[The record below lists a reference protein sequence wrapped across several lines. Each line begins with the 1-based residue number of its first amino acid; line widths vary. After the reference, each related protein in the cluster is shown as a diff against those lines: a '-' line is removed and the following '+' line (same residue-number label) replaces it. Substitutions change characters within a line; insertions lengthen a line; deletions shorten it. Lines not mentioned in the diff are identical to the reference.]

1 VTQRWPVFILMTL
14 VLLVSCFAAAQ
25 SGPTPGGAG
34 PAAVADGALRPIVT
48 TSELVVGPN
57 RLAFGLLKDHT
68 LLEDAEVLVRVYEL
82 VDQQPQLRTEVAA
95 AYERLKV
102 IAQGQHVH
110 IHPDGSPHVHSG
122 ETDIRGLY
130 VTHLTFARPGTWGL
144 ELLAKPQDGPVASV
158 RFAVD
163 VLATPHTPA
172 PGAPAPPSHNRIAS
186 DVSDLRQIDSSDP
199 PDPRLHQV
207 RIADAIAQ
215 GKPQVIVFASP
226 RLCTTRLCGPVV
238 DVVRTLIPLYGDR
251 VVFTHEEIWQDAAGQ
266 QLSPTVVEWRLQSE
280 PWIFVVDGQG
290 IVQARF
296 EGLTTERELEAAVKR
311 LLAQP

>member
-1 VTQRWPVFILMTL
+1 
-14 VLLVSCFAAAQ
+14 
-25 SGPTPGGAG
+25 
-34 PAAVADGALRPIVT
+34 
-48 TSELVVGPN
+48 
-57 RLAFGLLKDHT
+57 
-68 LLEDAEVLVRVYEL
+68 
-82 VDQQPQLRTEVAA
+82 
-95 AYERLKV
+95 
-102 IAQGQHVH
+102 
-110 IHPDGSPHVHSG
+110 
-122 ETDIRGLY
+122 
-130 VTHLTFARPGTWGL
+130 
-144 ELLAKPQDGPVASV
+144 
-158 RFAVD
+158 
-163 VLATPHTPA
+163 
-172 PGAPAPPSHNRIAS
+172 
-186 DVSDLRQIDSSDP
+186 LRQIDSSDP